1 MPQPRH
7 LSNAPITEAIID
19 FRVKLSAEIS
29 IETLNSIH
37 ASIIQKYP
45 KRRERKQ
52 WRGRIELKEALLP
65 NPIPAFKGT
74 DGYLFSTEDDK
85 QTVQVRLDGFT
96 FNRLK
101 PYGTWE
107 ELRDEARRLWD
118 LYARIATPELITRVA
133 VRYINQLDIPLPIK
147 DFSDYLVAPPTVPEN
162 LPQGVNSFLTRVV
175 FHDPA
180 IKVVG
185 IIHQALESLSGKD
198 VAPIILDIDVFRQA
212 TIGINKEDVWELLEK
227 MHDFKNKIFF
237 ESVTEKT
244 LRLFE

>member
-1 MPQPRH
+1 MPNPRH
-7 LSNAPITEAIID
+7 LSNAPITEALID
-19 FRVKLSAEIS
+19 IRVKLPTELGV
-29 IETLNSIH
+29 ETLNSIH
-37 ASIIQKYP
+37 NSIVTKYP

-52 WRGRIELKEALLP
+52 WKGRIELKEGE
-65 NPIPAFKGT
+65 IPKQLGAFKGI
-74 DGYLFSTEDDK
+74 DGYLFTSEDDK

-96 FNRLK
+96 FNRLN

-147 DFSDYLVAPPTVPEN
+147 DFSEYLVAPPTVPEN

-175 FHDPA
+175 FHDPV

-185 IIHQALESLSGKD
+185 IIHQALESLSRKD